1 MAIGFRE
8 QFYGIMLICWGYDH
22 PTGWTIFASISFH
35 CVSEIP
41 LIIQYP
47 ILAINLI
54 ALLFLFWT
62 GSSSISRYLSQIDSS
77 YASIFGNESWSQL
90 CESASSQDPI
100 QAKAEVQE
108 ITNRIQGYLQ
118 TAGPCTQ
125 IPIAE
130 AMVNYKDEDS
140 CQIFVPFVSVSATDS
155 RNKHSTH
162 THVFHFIPICRTW
175 SWVQLKRINCLL
187 IWTRV

>member
-1 MAIGFRE
+1 MAIFK
-8 QFYGIMLICWGYDH
+8 
-22 PTGWTIFASISFH
+22 
-35 CVSEIP
+35 
-41 LIIQYP
+41 
-47 ILAINLI
+47 LI
-54 ALLFLFWT
+54 AFSNVLRT
-62 GSSSISRYLSQIDSS
+62 GSSSISRYLSQLDSS

-140 CQIFVPFVSVSATDS
+140 CQIFVPFVCVSADYGS
-155 RNKHSTH
+155 CKIVKFWIWN
-162 THVFHFIPICRTW
+162 FISFNLCG
-175 SWVQLKRINCLL
+175 V
-187 IWTRV
+187 

>member
-1 MAIGFRE
+1 
-8 QFYGIMLICWGYDH
+8 MLIYWAFDH
-22 PTGWTIFASISFH
+22 PIGLTTFVSISFH
-35 CVSEIP
+35 CVSQ
-41 LIIQYP
+41 IIIAFFRFYYSVS
-47 ILAINLI
+47 ILKFNIIGFCVCLC
-54 ALLFLFWT
+54 LWT

-77 YASIFGNESWSQL
+77 YASIFGNENWSQL

-100 QAKAEVQE
+100 QAKAEIQE

-140 CQIFVPFVSVSATDS
+140 CQIFVPFVSVS
-155 RNKHSTH
+155 
-162 THVFHFIPICRTW
+162 
-175 SWVQLKRINCLL
+175 IN
-187 IWTRV
+187 RFK